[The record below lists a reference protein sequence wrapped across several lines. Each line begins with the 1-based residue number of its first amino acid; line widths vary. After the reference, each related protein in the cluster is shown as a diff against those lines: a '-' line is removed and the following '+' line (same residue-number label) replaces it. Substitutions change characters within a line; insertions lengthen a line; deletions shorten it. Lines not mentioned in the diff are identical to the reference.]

1 MDEIANIEEF
11 EKKYHDEWLVIEVL
25 EENELGEPIK
35 GKLIAHS
42 KVRDEVHKVAK
53 KIKSD
58 LCIFFSGSIPKK
70 GYAFAF

>member
-11 EKKYHDEWLVIEVL
+11 EKKYHDEVL
-25 EENELGEPIK
+25 EENELGEPVK

>member
-1 MDEIANIEEF
+1 M
-11 EKKYHDEWLVIEVL
+11 
-25 EENELGEPIK
+25 
-35 GKLIAHS
+35 IAHS

-58 LCIFFSGSIPKK
+58 LCIFFSGNIPKK